1 MTATNRRDCFYKTM
15 NPNNKEIN
23 LHHVTENFVFKE
35 LNNLNAG
42 KSTGLDGISARFLK
56 DGADILK
63 IPIRFIVNLY
73 ISEGCVPGD
82 FKQARVK
89 PLHKKD
95 SKLDVGNYRPVSI
108 LSVTSFF
115 FIKSSVHTIGIFF
128 NVKQY
133 FV

>member
-1 MTATNRRDCFYKTM
+1 MVHKFSVATQKYDLKSEALDSFYKTM
-15 NPNNKEIN
+15 NPYNKEMH
-23 LHHVTENFVFKE
+23 LHHVTENFVFKK

-63 IPIRFIVNLY
+63 IPIRFIVNLS
-73 ISEGCVPGD
+73 ISEGCVLGD

-108 LSVTSFF
+108 LSVTSKF
-115 FIKSSVHTIGIFF
+115 
-128 NVKQY
+128 
-133 FV
+133 